1 MSAHNLDI
9 SMYSLK
15 ELLGLFDL
23 TYDIDLEGIKRAKKK
38 VLMLHPD
45 KSKLSSEYFLFYK
58 RAFEI
63 VVHFYEENNRQN
75 KTVPT
80 EPVKYSPMNTSERT
94 SKQLNAVIQEMKKS
108 EFHEKFNE
116 IFEKN
121 MAKSIDPTKND
132 WFKKEEPIYNIGE
145 NVSAQNMGR
154 VFDTIKE
161 KNSHIVLYQ
170 GVQTLNAGNSGTN
183 LYDDEDD
190 GNAYVTCDP
199 FSKLKYDDLRKVHK
213 DQTVLAVSERDFSKV
228 QQYSSMDHL
237 MRERG
242 RQSLTPIEKA
252 EAERILAMNQKQHE
266 TVIMQK
272 QYNSNLKSMEYAEK
286 NKTVL
291 SNFLR
296 LTNTP

>member
-1 MSAHNLDI
+1 
-9 SMYSLK
+9 MYSLK

-94 SKQLNAVIQEMKKS
+94 SKQLNAVIQDMKKS

-121 MAKSIDPTKND
+121 MAKSIDTTKND
-132 WFKKEEPIYNIGE
+132 WFKKEDPIYNIGE

-213 DQTVLAVSERDFSKV
+213 DQTVLTVSEKDYQNMPRYASTD
-228 QQYSSMDHL
+228 QYA
-237 MRERG
+237 RVRG
-242 RQSLTPIEKA
+242 TQNLTPLEKN
-252 EAERILAMNQKQHE
+252 EAENMLSTQENLFKQR
-266 TVIMQK
+266 IMQK
-272 QYNSNLKSMEYAEK
+272 EYQSTLKTMEYEQK

-291 SNFLR
+291 SSFLQLR
-296 LTNTP
+296 N